1 MTIDKSLNQK
11 LKIIMKD
18 WKIERLVKVG
28 GTWTFIVAIG
38 GTLYKFVGPEL
49 SVFIS
54 WIQAFLGIK

>member
-1 MTIDKSLNQK
+1 M
-11 LKIIMKD
+11 KIIMKD